1 MSEPSTDPI
10 AALAEEVGQ
19 LRDLFHRRLLED
31 RQRQQLYD
39 ELYRQLE
46 FARTGMVGE
55 YVAPIV
61 RELLLVLDRIDA
73 LSEHVGSETAEVLGT
88 VRVEL
93 FEVLARRGVRT
104 VPAVGEAFD
113 PAVHEAVER
122 VHVSDPADDGV
133 VRAEHRPG
141 YLLDDRLLRPARVAV
156 GATESTSDQR

>member
-1 MSEPSTDPI
+1 MSEPSTDPLTT
-10 AALAEEVGQ
+10 LADEVGQ

-46 FARTGMVGE
+46 FARKGLADE
-55 YVAPIV
+55 YVAPMV

-73 LSEHVGSETAEVLGT
+73 LAAHVGTEAGELLGT

-93 FEVLARRGVRT
+93 LEVLTRRGVRT
-104 VPAVGEAFD
+104 VPAVGEPFD

-122 VHVSDPADDGV
+122 VPVTDAAADGV
-133 VRAEHRPG
+133 VQTEHRSG
-141 YLLDDRLLRPARVAV
+141 YLFDDRLLRPARVSV
-156 GATESTSDQR
+156 GSTDATA

>member
-1 MSEPSTDPI
+1 MTEPSTDPVS
-10 AALAEEVGQ
+10 ALAAEVGE

-46 FARTGMVGE
+46 FARKGLVGD

-73 LSEHVGSETAEVLGT
+73 LSEHVGTEAGELLET

-122 VHVSDPADDGV
+122 VPVSDPADDGV
-133 VRAEHRPG
+133 VRAERRTG
-141 YLLDDRLLRPARVAV
+141 YLLDDRLLRAARVAV
-156 GATESTSDQR
+156 GSADPAPVE